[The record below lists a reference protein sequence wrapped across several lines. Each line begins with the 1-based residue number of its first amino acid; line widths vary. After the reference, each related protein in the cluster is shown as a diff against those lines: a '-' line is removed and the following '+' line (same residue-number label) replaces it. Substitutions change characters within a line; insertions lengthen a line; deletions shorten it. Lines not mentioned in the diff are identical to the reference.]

1 MVAALLFDLDGT
13 LIDSRALVA
22 RASIEAL
29 RQGAG
34 LTVPVEEIE
43 HTLSWTVTDRFRK
56 FAPGRGRDLIE
67 LYTRLYTA
75 NVATA
80 RPFPGVLEMLGVL
93 RDRKIACAVVTSR
106 RRATAGPAL
115 RTHGLVPFF
124 QAVICEEDVA
134 APKPAPDPV
143 LAASARLGVPPRDT
157 SMIGDSDLDMQSG
170 RAAGARTGAA
180 LWGSSER
187 DALLASGP
195 DYILET
201 PGDVV
206 AKLIGGT

>member
-1 MVAALLFDLDGT
+1 MVVALLFDLDGT
-13 LIDSRALVA
+13 LIDSRALVSW
-22 RASIEAL
+22 ASSEAL

-34 LTVPVEEIE
+34 ITVPVEEIE
-43 HTLSWTVTDRFRK
+43 QTLSWTVTDRFHK
-56 FAPGRGRDLIE
+56 FAPGRGRDLVD
-67 LYTRLYTA
+67 LYSTLYTA

-80 RPFPGVLEMLGVL
+80 RPFPGVLEMLAAL
-93 RDRKIACAVVTSR
+93 RERKISCAVVTSR

-115 RTHGLVPFF
+115 RAHRLLPFF

-157 SMIGDSDLDMQSG
+157 VMIGDSVLDMQSG

-180 LWGSSER
+180 LWGSSEGE
-187 DALLASGP
+187 ALLASGP
-195 DYILET
+195 DYALET

-206 AKLIGGT
+206 AKVVGGT